1 MYHDKLQG
9 LTEEGVGVVWYN
21 KATVRISFGGKSW
34 YHQQLIQCFIC
45 NAYERK
51 LSLDAVT

>member
-1 MYHDKLQG
+1 MYVVVMDNYFMYHDKLQG

-34 YHQQLIQCFIC
+34 YHQQLIQCYMQCI
-45 NAYERK
+45 
-51 LSLDAVT
+51 